1 MSRLEKLGDVESQ
14 NEDVSRDLTW
24 TTILKWSAITYT
36 SMLIVC
42 ISICSCY
49 PSLIE
54 VGLLSLLSHRTSSG
68 PFLAYSHS
76 VGHFEKPAG
85 FDIVALVPYK
95 HHVLDCYLQRNLANN
110 HGFLDRVV
118 FIPQSNDTASL
129 EWLAS
134 IVQETSAYSV
144 WTSPV
149 DVYREPNSRTL
160 FVWLDGGVV
169 FLEDHTIP
177 TIVRTMLDNPDSLV
191 VSANVIN
198 HAALEALHSHSGV
211 ALPYLPELLHQPS
224 AAVQLPPAADLDWR
238 TSNLPP
244 WTGPK
249 DFRVLKGFAS
259 PGNKHRWLLSDD
271 EQVDRTP
278 ISTSMYT
285 TDGPGF
291 TDWTVKAQQHYS
303 FLHHLEMDELHRYKF
318 PKWSNPADVS
328 PNLLCFWD
336 ADANAVQS
344 NILHGSSYV
353 PFGFVEDA
361 NKPTKRT
368 IIDGKGLA
376 AHYSAD
382 AGAED
387 LDSTDI
393 LQRYEAYAKEVI
405 CPKVS

>member
-1 MSRLEKLGDVESQ
+1 M
-14 NEDVSRDLTW
+14 
-24 TTILKWSAITYT
+24 I
-36 SMLIVC
+36 
-42 ISICSCY
+42 
-49 PSLIE
+49 
-54 VGLLSLLSHRTSSG
+54 
-68 PFLAYSHS
+68 
-76 VGHFEKPAG
+76 
-85 FDIVALVPYK
+85 
-95 HHVLDCYLQRNLANN
+95 
-110 HGFLDRVV
+110 

-134 IVQETSAYSV
+134 IVQETSAYSI
-144 WTSPV
+144 WTSPANI
-149 DVYREPNSRTL
+149 DRETNRRTL
-160 FVWLDGGVV
+160 FVWLDGDIV

-177 TIVRTMLDNPDSLV
+177 TIVRTMLDNSDSLV

-198 HAALEALHSHSGV
+198 QAALEALHSHSGV
-211 ALPYLPELLHQPS
+211 ALPYLPELHQAS
-224 AAVQLPPAADLDWR
+224 AAAQLPPAGDLDWR
-238 TSNLPP
+238 TSNLPA

-259 PGNKHRWLLSDD
+259 PANKHRWLLSDD

-303 FLHHLEMDELHRYKF
+303 FLHHLELNELYRYKF
-318 PKWSNPADVS
+318 PKWSNPTDVS

-344 NILHGSSYV
+344 NILPSSSYV

-361 NKPTKRT
+361 NKSSKR
-368 IIDGKGLA
+368 IVIDGKGLA
-376 AHYSAD
+376 THYSAD

-387 LDSTDI
+387 LHSTDI
-393 LQRYEAYAKEVI
+393 FQRYEAYAKEMI
-405 CPKVS
+405 CPNVS

>member
-1 MSRLEKLGDVESQ
+1 M
-14 NEDVSRDLTW
+14 
-24 TTILKWSAITYT
+24 
-36 SMLIVC
+36 
-42 ISICSCY
+42 
-49 PSLIE
+49 
-54 VGLLSLLSHRTSSG
+54 
-68 PFLAYSHS
+68 
-76 VGHFEKPAG
+76 
-85 FDIVALVPYK
+85 
-95 HHVLDCYLQRNLANN
+95 
-110 HGFLDRVV
+110 V

-144 WTSPV
+144 WTSPA
-149 DVYREPNSRTL
+149 DIYRETNSRTL
-160 FVWLDGGVV
+160 FVWLDGDVV

-177 TIVRTMLDNPDSLV
+177 TIVKTMLDNSDSLM

-198 HAALEALHSHSGV
+198 QAALEALHSHSGV
-211 ALPYLPELLHQPS
+211 ALPYLPELLHQAS
-224 AAVQLPPAADLDWR
+224 AAAQLPPEADLDWR
-238 TSNLPP
+238 TSNLPL
-244 WTGPK
+244 WTGPE
-249 DFRVLKGFAS
+249 DFRVLKGFAP
-259 PGNKHRWLLSDD
+259 PGNKHHWLLSDD

-303 FLHHLEMDELHRYKF
+303 FLHHLELDQLHRYKF
-318 PKWSNPADVS
+318 PKWSNPADIS

-344 NILHGSSYV
+344 KILHGSSYI
-353 PFGFVEDA
+353 PSGFVEDA
-361 NKPTKRT
+361 NNPTKRN
-368 IIDGKGLA
+368 IVIDGKGLA

-393 LQRYEAYAKEVI
+393 LQRYEAYAKEMV
-405 CPKVS
+405 CPSVS